1 MGKKMTEVQ
10 KAQKWITNV
19 IKTNRLENSKNHSS
33 QKSLITVNGEKKTF
47 VIERRQIALNTR
59 TRHNLAYF
67 DKDNFKCYISV
78 VKREP
83 SNPEFG
89 FEQMHITMLYRF
101 SDKIT
106 NESIKKMSEF
116 LLSK

>member
-1 MGKKMTEVQ
+1 M
-10 KAQKWITNV
+10 
-19 IKTNRLENSKNHSS
+19 ENSKNHSS

-59 TRHNLAYF
+59 TRHNFSGSSY
-67 DKDNFKCYISV
+67 YISV